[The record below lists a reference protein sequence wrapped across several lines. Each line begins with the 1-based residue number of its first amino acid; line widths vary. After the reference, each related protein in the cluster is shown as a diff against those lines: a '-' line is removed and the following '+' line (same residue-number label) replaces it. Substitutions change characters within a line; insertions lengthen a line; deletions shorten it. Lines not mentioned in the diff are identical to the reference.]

1 MIITETLFAVLLILN
16 GNLIESVPTT
26 GMADCLRPKRVAMQ
40 NIGIDQEGVYMKCIL
55 VEADTEIYMG
65 RKRIKKIWTE
75 DILGDTE

>member
-1 MIITETLFAVLLILN
+1 MIITETLFAVLFIIN

-26 GMADCLRPKRVAMQ
+26 VMAACLRTKRVAMQ

-75 DILGDTE
+75 DILGNAE

>member
-16 GNLIESVPTT
+16 GNLIESVPTD
-26 GMADCLRPKRVAMQ
+26 GMADCLRTKRVAMQ
-40 NIGIDQEGVYMKCIL
+40 NIGTEQEGVYMKCIL

>member
-26 GMADCLRPKRVAMQ
+26 GMADCLKTKRVAMQ
-40 NIGIDQEGVYMKCIL
+40 NIGSDQEGIYMKCLL

-65 RKRIKKIWTE
+65 KKRIKKIYTE
-75 DILGDTE
+75 DILGETN